1 MYLDE
6 GAVEQPEPGRALDLG
21 LSYQLPGPTPG
32 KPAGPMHPL
41 LLSMPPTKQE
51 NKVLTNI
58 KKASLESMRIFFPRN
73 LRLLK

>member
-51 NKVLTNI
+51 KPVLNQWGYFFLGTYDFWS
-58 KKASLESMRIFFPRN
+58 KK
-73 LRLLK
+73 RLKKS